1 MINFS
6 IIICT
11 YNPNREIFQ
20 RLLNALLQFDI
31 SSPEHEVI
39 IVDNNSNPALNENE
53 LVKSFLDK
61 KQNSKLITE
70 KNPGLTSARIAGIKN
85 AKYEWLIFFDD
96 DNEPDINYL
105 KDASNAI
112 AKINTVGVWGPGVID
127 VIYVDGSSKWLE
139 TKKNLFQQRYNE
151 NTIYGYEKATQDY
164 YPDGTGML
172 LLKKI
177 ALEYVEKIE
186 NSIYTLS
193 DRNKKFLSSGGDLQ
207 IVLTATKLDYGVGRF
222 KHLKLN
228 HNIERRKT
236 TLKYMSKLGFGLES
250 CNYLAHCEVLEW
262 GQAEIDAFFYASN
275 NDILKFIYNRI
286 VIQKLS
292 FNNFILEFSRFV
304 GQQIGIATLKKEKHP
319 SILLNFASFI
329 INR

>member
-53 LVKSFLDK
+53 LVKSFLNK

-112 AKINTVGVWGPGVID
+112 AKINTVGVKETSRLISRIRNRQFGVLVTTSAIASDAYKEVRKDGHPIIFISGID
-127 VIYVDGSSKWLE
+127 IVKILIDRDINTVDKITYYLE
-139 TKKNLFQQRYNE
+139 TN
-151 NTIYGYEKATQDY
+151 
-164 YPDGTGML
+164 
-172 LLKKI
+172 
-177 ALEYVEKIE
+177 
-186 NSIYTLS
+186 
-193 DRNKKFLSSGGDLQ
+193 
-207 IVLTATKLDYGVGRF
+207 F
-222 KHLKLN
+222 KH
-228 HNIERRKT
+228 
-236 TLKYMSKLGFGLES
+236 
-250 CNYLAHCEVLEW
+250 V
-262 GQAEIDAFFYASN
+262 
-275 NDILKFIYNRI
+275 
-286 VIQKLS
+286 
-292 FNNFILEFSRFV
+292 
-304 GQQIGIATLKKEKHP
+304 
-319 SILLNFASFI
+319 
-329 INR
+329 